1 MKTTIEIP
9 DDLMRE
15 IKVKAAREDRKLRD
29 LVPELLRRGL
39 DSERPKEVRNR
50 IKLPLIETAHAAARG
65 QELTPERVAEIL
77 AEQEAEWLSR

>member
-39 DSERPKEVRNR
+39 DAERPKEVRNR
-50 IKLPLIETAHAAARG
+50 ITLPLIETAHAAARG
-65 QELTPERVAEIL
+65 QELTPERVAEVL